1 MLKNRKQR
9 PPNGPGANGLRG
21 GTNLYSTKTT
31 IGRWQDD
38 IGGPSAFQRGF
49 NTPEF
54 ETEAQHQQ
62 RGATLQAPSYY
73 GSELSKT
80 DDNEKTTDPVWET
93 TARNMSIGNRK
104 VLNIDLVHTFR
115 ALHSHYSRF
124 LKTAEV
130 KDFFLLKFLVYY
142 YHCSSRYYCDHLG

>member
-62 RGATLQAPSYY
+62 RGATLQGPSYY
-73 GSELSKT
+73 GSEL
-80 DDNEKTTDPVWET
+80 NRQEEKQQKDPSWET
-93 TARNMSIGNRK
+93 TARNMSVGNQK
-104 VLNIDLVHTFR
+104 VFPAGTLCYWGFR
-115 ALHSHYSRF
+115 SIHAGQSPHFAHSHSLFCYLTYHVRF
-124 LKTAEV
+124 L
-130 KDFFLLKFLVYY
+130 D
-142 YHCSSRYYCDHLG
+142 RR